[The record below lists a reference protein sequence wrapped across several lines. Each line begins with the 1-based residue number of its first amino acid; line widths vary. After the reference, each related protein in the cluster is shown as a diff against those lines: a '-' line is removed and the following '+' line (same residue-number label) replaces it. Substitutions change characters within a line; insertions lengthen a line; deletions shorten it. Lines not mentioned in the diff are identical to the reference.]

1 MAHVR
6 NQGFDTLI
14 CINNFHSN
22 HARVAA
28 AACVKAGIRY
38 ILLSVGETE
47 RPLQGNLLL
56 VKLMGGE
63 IHRLSAGEDS
73 SACAE
78 AIAARVRGQ
87 GGKPY
92 ILNED
97 WFPQIIGTIGFV
109 EAGLELMSQL
119 AAYGVQRIHVWG
131 LVGASLPG
139 LGLLAKNLGLDWKA
153 SMVLYSPGNV
163 DEVREG
169 MVKRC
174 RQAAEFMKLPLPL
187 DPEDVEI
194 VDGFS
199 GPAYAAPTDAAFEA
213 IHLVARTEAVILDPN
228 YTGKSM
234 SALID
239 RIRSG
244 GFAGRSDAPLPAL
257 GRPAAGVRLQRG
269 AGGLEGP
276 GGGLGFG
283 CRGRRRASGSIV
295 APRHFMRKPAA
306 PEIMSFPR
314 LRTVRARAGSPLR
327 VRWGD
332 RRRGGPYPVERT
344 PQGALSRKPES
355 PAVRSE
361 FA

>member
-1 MAHVR
+1 MTPATTPEQIRANLAEIPRIRWSHIPTPLEEWKRLRSRIGGPRLLVKRDDTTGLAYGGNKSRHFEFEMAHVR

-187 DPEDVEI
+187 DPQDVEI

-239 RIRSG
+239 GIRSG
-244 GFAGRSDAPLPAL
+244 GFAGDRTLLFLHS
-257 GRPAAGVRLQRG
+257 
-269 AGGLEGP
+269 GGLPQVFAFNEELAAWRGP
-276 GGGLGFG
+276 G
-283 CRGRRRASGSIV
+283 V
-295 APRHFMRKPAA
+295 
-306 PEIMSFPR
+306 
-314 LRTVRARAGSPLR
+314 
-327 VRWGD
+327 D
-332 RRRGGPYPVERT
+332 
-344 PQGALSRKPES
+344 
-355 PAVRSE
+355 
-361 FA
+361 